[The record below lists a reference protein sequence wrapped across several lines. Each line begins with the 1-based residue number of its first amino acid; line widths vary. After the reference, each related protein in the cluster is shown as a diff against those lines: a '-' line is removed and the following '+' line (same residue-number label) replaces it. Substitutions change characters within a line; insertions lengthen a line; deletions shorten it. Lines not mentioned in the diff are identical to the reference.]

1 MKLFPSKILK
11 NREYI
16 MNRRKRDK
24 SSIYLDSWSLFK
36 IMADFVKGYD
46 DLDDIGAAV
55 TVFGSGRLKK
65 DNPAYKQATEV
76 SRRLADS
83 GYSVITGGSFGIM
96 EAANKGAKE
105 STHAESIGLNID
117 LPHET
122 EGNSY
127 LDRELKFDYFFVRK
141 VMLVRYSL
149 AYIIMPGGFGTLD
162 ELFEVLTL
170 IQTKKTSPGAV
181 ILVGTE
187 YWSKLFEFMET
198 MKEYGTINEQD
209 MNLISIVDDVEEV
222 ISIVDNSLNVQLSAI
237 KEMGLEESNYGTML
251 KEIQDIRG

>member
-1 MKLFPSKILK
+1 
-11 NREYI
+11 
-16 MNRRKRDK
+16 MNRKKRDK
-24 SSIYLDSWSLFK
+24 NSIYLDSWSLFK

-55 TVFGSGRLKK
+55 TVFGSARLKE
-65 DNPAYKQATEV
+65 DTPAYQQAMEV
-76 SRRLADS
+76 SRKLADS

-96 EAANKGAKE
+96 EAANKGAQA
-105 STHAESIGLNID
+105 SQHAESIGLNID

-122 EGNSY
+122 SGNAY

-170 IQTKKTSPGAV
+170 IQTKKTSPGAI

-187 YWSKLFEFMET
+187 YWSKLFEFMEV
-198 MKEYGTINEQD
+198 MKEHGTISEAD
-209 MNLISIVDDVEEV
+209 MNLVTLVDDLDEV
-222 ISIVDNSLNVQLSAI
+222 IHTVDQSLYKQLDAI
-237 KEMGLEESNYGTML
+237 KEMGLEESSYGEML
-251 KEIQDIRG
+251 KDTENIRGKEMVVTHS